1 LGVSNPVRPA
11 RRRVVALGGGHGLY
25 ASLSALRRVTRDLT
39 AIVTV
44 ADDGG
49 SSGRLRR
56 EYGVLPPGDLRMAL
70 AALCGDDSWGTTWSK
85 VVQHRFAGPGELGGH
100 AVGNLLIVA
109 LWELL
114 GDTVTGLDWV
124 ARLLGAHGRVL
135 PMAAVPLELE
145 AQVEGVD
152 PEFPLQISLIRGQV
166 ACATTTGRVRSMSLV
181 PADPPACAEAVQAVA
196 EADWVVLGPGS
207 WFTSVL
213 PHLLVPELATAL
225 VTTPARRL
233 VTLNLA
239 PQPGETEGFSPRAH
253 LEVLAGHAPDLAID
267 VVLADQAAVRDT
279 AGELDDAA
287 KLLGARLV
295 LADLALAGRLDRHDP
310 LLLAGAL
317 ARIFE
322 GE

>member
-1 LGVSNPVRPA
+1 
-11 RRRVVALGGGHGLY
+11 VALGGGHGLY

-70 AALCGDDSWGTTWSK
+70 AALCGDDSWGTTWTK

-100 AVGNLLIVA
+100 ALGNLLIVA

-135 PMAAVPLELE
+135 PMAAVPLDLE
-145 AQVEGVD
+145 AEVEGVD
-152 PEFPLQISLIRGQV
+152 PEFPLQISTIRGQV
-166 ACATTTGRVRSMSLV
+166 ACAMTTGRVRSMSLV

-213 PHLLVPELATAL
+213 PHLLVPKLASAL

-253 LEVLAGHAPDLAID
+253 LEVLARHAPDLAID

-279 AGELDDAA
+279 AGELDEAA
-287 KLLGARLV
+287 DLLGARLV
-295 LADLALAGRLDRHDP
+295 LADLALAGRHDRHDP

>member
-1 LGVSNPVRPA
+1 ETC
-11 RRRVVALGGGHGLY
+11 ALP
-25 ASLSALRRVTRDLT
+25 
-39 AIVTV
+39 I
-44 ADDGG
+44 
-49 SSGRLRR
+49 
-56 EYGVLPPGDLRMAL
+56 
-70 AALCGDDSWGTTWSK
+70 WGTTWSK

-152 PEFPLQISLIRGQV
+152 PEFPLQVGTIRGQV
-166 ACATTTGRVRSMSLV
+166 ACAMTTGRVRSMSLV

-213 PHLLVPELATAL
+213 PHLLVPELAGAL

-239 PQPGETEGFSPRAH
+239 PQPGETEGFSPH
-253 LEVLAGHAPDLAID
+253 TPLNLLPPHPPPLNTHTFLPSPAPAI
-267 VVLADQAAVRDT
+267 
-279 AGELDDAA
+279 
-287 KLLGARLV
+287 
-295 LADLALAGRLDRHDP
+295 
-310 LLLAGAL
+310 
-317 ARIFE
+317 
-322 GE
+322 